1 MSISLLK
8 EKSFLK
14 ISDFTKEEL
23 EGLITL
29 SSQLKKEKS
38 VRNWVSS
45 IKR

>member
-1 MSISLLK
+1 MGISSLK

-29 SSQLKKEKS
+29 SSKLKKEKCA
-38 VRNWVSS
+38 RN
-45 IKR
+45 